1 MDRLKPALV
10 RQLFVLLLIL
20 FMSVLIFKEIIPYLS
35 GVLGAITL
43 YVVLRNWMKKLLERG
58 WHPGL
63 AAGLLMTGS
72 FIGIL
77 VPVSLVVIM
86 LTSKIGKAV
95 ANSERVIKAIKNQ
108 LAEAESY
115 IGYNI
120 SSTIDTS
127 AITNWISG
135 NLQSLAGG
143 TFNATIAIGIMYLML
158 YYLLIYRVTVW
169 AVLLYEIPNG

>member
-20 FMSVLIFKEIIPYLS
+20 FLSVLIFKEITPYLS

-43 YVVLRNWMKKLLERG
+43 YVILRNWMTKLLDKG

-63 AAGLLMTGS
+63 AAGLLMTAS

-86 LTSKIGKAV
+86 LTSKIGEAV
-95 ANSERVIKAIKNQ
+95 ANSERVIRAIKEQ
-108 LAEAESY
+108 LVEAETY
-115 IGYNI
+115 IGYSI
-120 SSTIDTS
+120 SNSIDTS
-127 AITNWISG
+127 AI
-135 NLQSLAGG
+135 SLY
-143 TFNATIAIGIMYLML
+143 N
-158 YYLLIYRVTVW
+158 
-169 AVLLYEIPNG
+169 